1 MLIRARGEKMI
12 AVYPGSFDPV
22 TLGHLDIISRSSKIA
37 DKLVVGVLVN
47 SKKQPMFT
55 MEERLEMLRETV
67 KDLDNVEVQT
77 FEGMTIDFARKNNAN
92 VIIRGLRVISDYET
106 EMQIAQVN
114 RSIDPSIETMFL
126 STGLEYSFLSSTIA
140 KEVAFYDA
148 GVEKL
153 VPPIVAK
160 KFKEKYLSK

>member
-1 MLIRARGEKMI
+1 MI

-22 TLGHLDIISRSSKIA
+22 TLGHLDIISRSAKIA
-37 DKLVVGVLVN
+37 DKLIVGILVN
-47 SKKQPMFT
+47 SNKKPMFT
-55 MEERLEMLRETV
+55 MEERLLMLQESI
-67 KDLDNVEVQT
+67 KDIPNVEVQT
-77 FEGMTIDFARKNNAN
+77 FDGMTIDFARKNNAK
-92 VIIRGLRVISDYET
+92 VIIRGLRVITDYET

-114 RSIDPSIETMFL
+114 RSIDPTIETMFL

-153 VPPIVAK
+153 VPPIVAQ
-160 KFKEKYLSK
+160 KFKEKYFN

>member
-1 MLIRARGEKMI
+1 MI
-12 AVYPGSFDPV
+12 AIYPGSFDPV
-22 TLGHLDIISRSSKIA
+22 TLGHLDIIRRSAGIV
-37 DKLVVGVLVN
+37 DELIVGILVNN
-47 SKKQPMFT
+47 SKKPMFT
-55 MEERLEMLRETV
+55 MDERLEMLRESVRDIPNV
-67 KDLDNVEVQT
+67 KVKT
-77 FEGMTIDFARKNNAN
+77 FEGMTIDFARANNAK

-153 VPPIVAK
+153 VPPIVVS
-160 KFKEKYLSK
+160 KFKEKYNK

>member
-1 MLIRARGEKMI
+1 MK

-22 TLGHLDIISRSSKIA
+22 TLGHLDIISRSASIV
-37 DKLVVGVLVN
+37 DELIVGILVNN
-47 SKKQPMFT
+47 SKKPMFT
-55 MEERLEMLRETV
+55 MDERLEMLRESVKDIQNVTV
-67 KDLDNVEVQT
+67 KT
-77 FEGMTIDFARKNNAN
+77 FEGMTIDFARENDAK

-114 RSIDPSIETMFL
+114 RSIDSSIETMFL
-126 STGLEYSFLSSTIA
+126 ATGLEFSFLSSTIA

-153 VPPIVAK
+153 VPPIVVT
-160 KFKEKYLSK
+160 KFKEKYNK

>member
-1 MLIRARGEKMI
+1 MI

-22 TLGHLDIISRSSKIA
+22 TLGHLDIISRTSQIA

-47 SKKQPMFT
+47 SLKKPMFT
-55 MEERLEMLRETV
+55 MEERLEMLRESV
-67 KDLDNVEVQT
+67 KEFDNVEIQT
-77 FEGMTIDFARKNNAN
+77 FEGMTIDFARKNNAK
-92 VIIRGLRVISDYET
+92 VIIRGLRVISDYES

-114 RSIDPSIETMFL
+114 RSIDPTIETMFL

-153 VPPIVAK
+153 VPPIVAE
-160 KFKEKYLSK
+160 KFKEKYYK

>member
-1 MLIRARGEKMI
+1 MI

-22 TLGHLDIISRSSKIA
+22 TLGHLDIISRSAKIV
-37 DKLVVGVLVN
+37 DKLVVGILIN
-47 SKKQPMFT
+47 SMKQPMFT
-55 MEERLEMLRETV
+55 MEERLMMLRETV
-67 KDLDNVEVQT
+67 SGLDNVEVQT
-77 FEGMTIDFARKNNAN
+77 FEGMTIDFARRNNAK

-140 KEVAFYDA
+140 KEVAYYDA

-153 VPPIVAK
+153 VPPVVAK
-160 KFKEKYLSK
+160 KFKEKFLK

>member
-1 MLIRARGEKMI
+1 MAKLQVKYPYEKEYLQ
-12 AVYPGSFDPV
+12 AVHEVLESIEEVYNQHPEFEEAKIVERIVEPERVLTFKV
-22 TLGHLDIISRSSKIA
+22 TWVD
-37 DKLVVGVLVN
+37 
-47 SKKQPMFT
+47 
-55 MEERLEMLRETV
+55 
-67 KDLDNVEVQT
+67 DNVEVQT
-77 FEGMTIDFARKNNAN
+77 FEGMTIDFARNNNAK

-140 KEVAFYDA
+140 KEVAYYDA

-160 KFKEKYLSK
+160 KFKEKYFN

>member
-1 MLIRARGEKMI
+1 MI

-22 TLGHLDIISRSSKIA
+22 TLGHLDIISRSAKIA
-37 DKLVVGVLVN
+37 DKLIVGILVN
-47 SKKQPMFT
+47 SNKKPMFT
-55 MEERLEMLRETV
+55 MEERLMMLQESV
-67 KDLDNVEVQT
+67 KDLPNVEVQT
-77 FEGMTIDFARKNNAN
+77 FDGMTIDFARNNNAK
-92 VIIRGLRVISDYET
+92 VIIRGLRVITDYET

-114 RSIDPSIETMFL
+114 RSIDPTIETMFL

-153 VPPIVAK
+153 VPPIVAQT
-160 KFKEKYLSK
+160 FKEKYFN

>member
-1 MLIRARGEKMI
+1 MI

-22 TLGHLDIISRSSKIA
+22 TLGHLDIISRTSQIA

-47 SKKQPMFT
+47 SLKKPMFT
-55 MEERLEMLRETV
+55 MEERLEMLRESV
-67 KDLDNVEVQT
+67 KEFDNVEIQT
-77 FEGMTIDFARKNNAN
+77 FEGMTIDFARKNNAK
-92 VIIRGLRVISDYET
+92 VIIRGLRVISDYES

-114 RSIDPSIETMFL
+114 RSIDPTIETMFL
-126 STGLEYSFLSSTIA
+126 STGLEYSFLSSTIV

-153 VPPIVAK
+153 VPPIVAE
-160 KFKEKYLSK
+160 KFKEKYYK

>member
-1 MLIRARGEKMI
+1 MI

-22 TLGHLDIISRSSKIA
+22 TLGHLDIISRSAKIA
-37 DKLVVGVLVN
+37 DKLIVGILVN
-47 SKKQPMFT
+47 SNKKPMFT
-55 MEERLEMLRETV
+55 MEERLLMLQESV
-67 KDLDNVEVQT
+67 KDIPNVEVQT
-77 FEGMTIDFARKNNAN
+77 FDGMTIDFARKNNAK
-92 VIIRGLRVISDYET
+92 VIIRGLRVITDYET

-114 RSIDPSIETMFL
+114 RSIDPTIETMFL

-153 VPPIVAK
+153 VPPIVAQ
-160 KFKEKYLSK
+160 KFKEKYFN

>member
-1 MLIRARGEKMI
+1 MI

-22 TLGHLDIISRSSKIA
+22 TLGHLDIISRSAKIV
-37 DKLVVGVLVN
+37 DKLVVGILIN
-47 SKKQPMFT
+47 SMKQPMFT
-55 MEERLEMLRETV
+55 MEERLMMLRETV
-67 KDLDNVEVQT
+67 SGLDNVEVQT
-77 FEGMTIDFARKNNAN
+77 FEGMTIDFARRNNAK

-140 KEVAFYDA
+140 KEVAYYDA

-153 VPPIVAK
+153 VPPVVAK
-160 KFKEKYLSK
+160 KFKEKFFK

>member
-1 MLIRARGEKMI
+1 MI

>member
-1 MLIRARGEKMI
+1 MI

-22 TLGHLDIISRSSKIA
+22 TLGHLDIIRRSANIV
-37 DKLVVGVLVN
+37 DELIVGILVNN
-47 SKKQPMFT
+47 SKKPMFT
-55 MEERLEMLRETV
+55 MEERFEMLTESV
-67 KDLDNVEVQT
+67 KDIPNVKVKT
-77 FEGMTIDFARKNNAN
+77 FEGMTIDFARANNAR
-92 VIIRGLRVISDYET
+92 VIIRGLRVISDYES

-140 KEVAFYDA
+140 KEVAYYDA

-153 VPPIVAK
+153 VPSAVVS
-160 KFKEKYLSK
+160 KFKEKYIK